1 MEKGAILFCLTEST
15 GKRLINLIRMRG
27 LRSITYIYSDDVLE
41 VETDEPGILRD
52 FDTYDD
58 YKKELNQT

>member
-1 MEKGAILFCLTEST
+1 MKDYA
-15 GKRLINLIRMRG
+15 
-27 LRSITYIYSDDVLE
+27 RSHTFIPDDVFE

-58 YKKELNQT
+58 YKKEFNQT